1 MSRLIYKK
9 GKATQM
15 KNLQIRQCAKEKGVF
30 LYEIAES
37 LGVSEATICRK
48 LRRELQEN
56 EKDQFLKRIEEVST
70 RKSLEK
76 PVFLN
81 QK

>member
-1 MSRLIYKK
+1 
-9 GKATQM
+9 M
-15 KNLQIRQCAKEKGVF
+15 KNLQIRQCAKANGVF

-56 EKDQFLKRIEEVST
+56 EKEQLLKRIEEISA
-70 RKSLEK
+70 RKSREK
-76 PVFLN
+76 TALVCL
-81 QK
+81 KGSC